1 MQGLISGQLNGNTNT
16 SRWRPVKY
24 SCTLLFI
31 SHCDEPVAI
40 ILIFNFKS
48 AHAKV
53 TGLIKRIIIAATP
66 AFD

>member
-1 MQGLISGQLNGNTNT
+1 MTPDDEKKINSCIIISFLTCMKNESFLLLLNDAVN
-16 SRWRPVKY
+16 
-24 SCTLLFI
+24 
-31 SHCDEPVAI
+31 